1 MIKKLHKIS
10 LLLSFVILL
19 IVAIAQVSYGVT
31 WNIGTLDSGGDVGA
45 FSSIAVDASGNP
57 HISYYDNINK
67 DLKYAVKSSNIW
79 TITTVDPDGDAGA
92 LSSIAV
98 DASGNPHISYFD
110 GTNFDLKYAVLS
122 DGVWIIE
129 TVDSDGDVGVLSSIA
144 VDSSNRLHISYYDN
158 MKYDLKYAVSSEPVQ
173 PKPLSGQVVTTTVP
187 NTVAVTTASGLQF
200 ISGETAII
208 VAAFIILVSIG
219 VFIIIQRR
227 N

>member
-19 IVAIAQVSYGVT
+19 IVTIAQVSYGVT
-31 WNIGTLDSGGDVGA
+31 WNIETVDSGGDVGA
-45 FSSIAVDASGNP
+45 LSSIAVDSSGNP
-57 HISYYDNINK
+57 HISYYD
-67 DLKYAVKSSNIW
+67 ASN
-79 TITTVDPDGDAGA
+79 GG
-92 LSSIAV
+92 
-98 DASGNPHISYFD
+98 
-110 GTNFDLKYAVLS
+110 LKYAVLS
-122 DGVWIIE
+122 DGVWIIG
-129 TVDSDGDVGVLSSIA
+129 TLDSGGDVGALSSIAVDSSGNPHISYYDASNGGLKYAVLSDGVWIIGTLDSDGDVGVLSSLA

-158 MKYDLKYAVSSEPVQ
+158 MKYDLKYAVSEHVQ

-187 NTVAVTTASGLQF
+187 NTVTVTTASGLQF

-208 VAAFIILVSIG
+208 AAAFIILVSIG